1 MQHTERVC
9 SQIPYAVK
17 GFDDP
22 EPSCTLTGIAS
33 CFCHFA
39 VAKLSLKLAYRICR
53 YCFTLADVQDDLVT
67 ALEHKN
73 PKVKV
78 ETLKLIEGFVGAASK
93 TNAAKVHASVLPA
106 AAKSA
111 NEAAPDIR
119 EAALAVLVAFG
130 LKAGSV
136 SVLNKVTDKLDDS
149 RKKKLEELVQQA
161 TTGGGPAK
169 GPPSAIPS
177 PRGKSPASSPA
188 SSRPS
193 SARVC
198 TQASCAIICN
208 YSFPSHAL
216 AC

>member
-1 MQHTERVC
+1 M
-9 SQIPYAVK
+9 
-17 GFDDP
+17 
-22 EPSCTLTGIAS
+22 
-33 CFCHFA
+33 
-39 VAKLSLKLAYRICR
+39 
-53 YCFTLADVQDDLVT
+53 ADIQDDLVS

-78 ETLKLIEGFVGAASK
+78 ETLKLIEGFVASASK
-93 TNAAKVHASVLPA
+93 PNAAKVHSSVLPA

-149 RKKKLEELVQQA
+149 RKKKLEDMVQQA
-161 TTGGGPAK
+161 TTGGLPSRAPA
-169 GPPSAIPS
+169 SATAS
-177 PRGKSPASSPA
+177 PRRSPASSPG

-198 TQASCAIICN
+198 HCQGLLYTIFCMHQLLPVSTGAFPLVAYRRNPVCAC
-208 YSFPSHAL
+208 
-216 AC
+216 

>member
-1 MQHTERVC
+1 M
-9 SQIPYAVK
+9 
-17 GFDDP
+17 
-22 EPSCTLTGIAS
+22 
-33 CFCHFA
+33 
-39 VAKLSLKLAYRICR
+39 
-53 YCFTLADVQDDLVT
+53 ADIQDDLVS

-78 ETLKLIEGFVGAASK
+78 ETLKLIEGFVGSASK
-93 TNAAKVHASVLPA
+93 PNAAKVHSSVLPA

-111 NEAAPDIR
+111 GEAAPDIR

-149 RKKKLEELVQQA
+149 RKKKLEDMVQQA
-161 TTGGGPAK
+161 ITG
-169 GPPSAIPS
+169 GPPSRAPASAVAS
-177 PRGKSPASSPA
+177 PRRSPASSPG

-198 TQASCAIICN
+198 HCQGLWLQSSACISCCPTRGGCPLVAYRRNPVC
-208 YSFPSHAL
+208 

>member
-1 MQHTERVC
+1 M
-9 SQIPYAVK
+9 
-17 GFDDP
+17 
-22 EPSCTLTGIAS
+22 
-33 CFCHFA
+33 
-39 VAKLSLKLAYRICR
+39 
-53 YCFTLADVQDDLVT
+53 ADIQDDLVS

-78 ETLKLIEGFVGAASK
+78 ETLKLIEGFVGSASK
-93 TNAAKVHASVLPA
+93 PNAAKVHSSVLPA

-111 NEAAPDIR
+111 SEAAPDIR

-149 RKKKLEELVQQA
+149 RKKKLEDMVQQA
-161 TTGGGPAK
+161 TTGG
-169 GPPSAIPS
+169 PPSRAPASAMAS
-177 PRGKSPASSPA
+177 PRRSPASSPG

-198 TQASCAIICN
+198 HCHGLRLQSSACVSCCPRPQAAVQLVAYRRNPVSAFDKSEQSLYQSCILIVCN
-208 YSFPSHAL
+208 
-216 AC
+216 